1 MIDMIYPEDRH
12 AFATPLIG
20 MYHDR
25 KRVFVDHLGWRLKSP
40 GSWLELDDYD
50 NDVAVYL
57 MARDAGDGS
66 HIGSVRLLPTTGP
79 HMMDGVFPD
88 LCADGA
94 LRGETVWEISRLVA
108 TTNGRA
114 GTRLLRVHRMLA
126 LAIVEFAILNGI
138 DSYVLVAES
147 QRVPALL
154 SVGWQV
160 TPLSLPTEHEGEM
173 IEALRIHIG
182 TDSLARMRRRLGVE
196 TPMLLAATPA
206 EATSSADVARAA

>member
-1 MIDMIYPEDRH
+1 MIDTIYPDDRNS
-12 AFATPLIG
+12 FATPLIQ

-25 KRVFVDHLGWRLKSP
+25 KRVFIDHLGWRLKTP

-57 MARDAGDGS
+57 MARDGEDGS

-79 HMMDGVFPD
+79 HMMEGVFPH
-88 LCADGA
+88 LCAEGP
-94 LRGETVWEISRLVA
+94 LRGANVWEISRLVA
-108 TTNGRA
+108 TVQGRA
-114 GTRLLRVHRMLA
+114 GARLLRVHRMLA
-126 LAIVEFAILNGI
+126 LALVEFALLNGI

-160 TPLSLPTEHEGEM
+160 TPLSLPTEHDGEM
-173 IEALRIHIG
+173 IEALRIHIDA
-182 TDSLARMRRRLGVE
+182 DSLVRMRARLGYDSPV
-196 TPMLLAATPA
+196 L
-206 EATSSADVARAA
+206 SVSASDVARAA

>member
-1 MIDMIYPEDRH
+1 MIDTIYPDDRH
-12 AFATPLIG
+12 SFATPLIQ

-25 KRVFVDHLGWRLKSP
+25 KRVFIDHLGWRLKTP

-57 MARDAGDGS
+57 MARDGEDGS
-66 HIGSVRLLPTTGP
+66 HIGSVRLLQTTGP
-79 HMMDGVFPD
+79 HMMEGVFPE
-88 LCADGA
+88 LCAEGV
-94 LRGETVWEISRLVA
+94 LRGPNVWEISRLVA
-108 TTNGRA
+108 TVQGRA

-126 LAIVEFAILNGI
+126 LALVEFALLNQI

-154 SVGWQV
+154 SVGWHV

-173 IEALRIHIG
+173 IEALKIQIEP
-182 TDSLARMRRRLGVE
+182 DSLVRMRMRLGYDSAV
-196 TPMLLAATPA
+196 LSVSA
-206 EATSSADVARAA
+206 ADVARAA

>member
-1 MIDMIYPEDRH
+1 MIDMILPDDRH
-12 AFATPLIG
+12 AYATPLIQ

-50 NDVAVYL
+50 NDAAVYL
-57 MARDAGDGS
+57 MARDGDDGS

-79 HMMDGVFPD
+79 HMMDGVFPE
-88 LCADGA
+88 LCAEGN
-94 LRGETVWEISRLVA
+94 LRGDNVWEISRLVA
-108 TTNGRA
+108 TVQGRA

-126 LAIVEFAILNGI
+126 LGLVEFAQLNNI

-154 SVGWQV
+154 SVGWMV
-160 TPLSLPTEHEGEM
+160 TPLCLPTLHEGEM
-173 IEALRIHIG
+173 IEALQIHIQA
-182 TDSLARMRRRLGVE
+182 DSLERMRARLNCL
-196 TPMLLAATPA
+196 TPVLSL
-206 EATSSADVARAA
+206 SAKDVARAA